1 MTHNLNDV
9 LNQATKKIA
18 ALIQK
23 TVQKASNVDNRIGR
37 AAEDLEALIKG
48 GELD

>member
-1 MTHNLNDV
+1 MTANLNDV

-23 TVQKASNVDNRIGR
+23 SFGKSGMPGKGGR
-37 AAEDLEALIKG
+37 AAEDLESLLRNADF
-48 GELD
+48 E

>member
-1 MTHNLNDV
+1 MTSNLNEV

-23 TVQKASNVDNRIGR
+23 SLNKNNLESKIGR
-37 AAEDLEALIKG
+37 AAEDLETLLRG
-48 GELD
+48 GDFE